1 MTPSI
6 IGMFF
11 QSFKKRKQSK
21 IYRYRISYI
30 QTKKNNKSKQVKKTS
45 MLILR
50 EISMHLSDYEKRF
63 EFVTSVTRF
72 LFAVDHFVWDY
83 MYV

>member
-1 MTPSI
+1 MICTL
-6 IGMFF
+6 
-11 QSFKKRKQSK
+11 QKCCR
-21 IYRYRISYI
+21 
-30 QTKKNNKSKQVKKTS
+30 KKNDLGFLVQVNLPSLTMNS
-45 MLILR
+45 SAENIHNSTMLILK

>member
-1 MTPSI
+1 MSDLLY
-6 IGMFF
+6 
-11 QSFKKRKQSK
+11 KRKRMKGVS
-21 IYRYRISYI
+21 SC
-30 QTKKNNKSKQVKKTS
+30 KKTS
-45 MLILR
+45 MLILG